1 MDKASIVE
9 ILVQNTYFIK
19 DVDRDGELT
28 FARILIEDELKDLPA
43 ERLLRAVNE
52 QVTQML
58 KDLKPMIMMRILEE
72 LVIRKRF
79 HA

>member
-1 MDKASIVE
+1 ME

>member
-1 MDKASIVE
+1 ME

-28 FARILIEDELKDLPA
+28 FARIIIEDEFKDLPA
-43 ERLLRAVNE
+43 EHLLRAVNE
-52 QVTQML
+52 QVDQML

-72 LVIRKRF
+72 LIIRKRP
-79 HA
+79 ASA

>member
-1 MDKASIVE
+1 ME

-43 ERLLRAVNE
+43 EHLLRAVNE